1 MRRAFV
7 VTLALGVLAFAAWR
21 GFERARAPR
30 TPAGAVADTTAA
42 GVRAVRLHFGSPG
55 GDTLVVET
63 RELPDAPGLHE
74 RVRALVAELD
84 RGPRGGGV
92 VVLPPGTAVLHAYL
106 DDSGL
111 LTVDLSLAFVQGFR
125 GGSRSEWL
133 AVASLVRTLGD
144 NLPEVR
150 RVRIVAG
157 GAAVATLGGH
167 VPLDRPLD
175 PSEWP

>member
-1 MRRAFV
+1 
-7 VTLALGVLAFAAWR
+7 
-21 GFERARAPR
+21 
-30 TPAGAVADTTAA
+30 
-42 GVRAVRLHFGSPG
+42 
-55 GDTLVVET
+55 
-63 RELPDAPGLHE
+63 
-74 RVRALVAELD
+74 
-84 RGPRGGGV
+84 V